1 MNPGSHKLIWC
12 VEFKKRP
19 PLSKTQIYEA
29 IMKIFRLS
37 FLAIILCTASATY
50 AASGAWTGAAD
61 GNWNVDGNWTGA
73 SYPGTT
79 GSEAVTFNTAG
90 SHSTISLNGAE
101 ISVNAISFLT
111 GAGSYI
117 FNADGGSLYAQSL
130 TIDANV
136 TEKVTQ
142 TFNLPVH
149 SAGNTGYTNNSSTA
163 VLDLAGGVVNPSE
176 ETDLRLSVNG
186 TGLVKINGATASKL
200 KGIGISKSNEGKLI
214 FSGSTSGV
222 VNFTLSG
229 GILQFD
235 SVDAARNV
243 KFGFSGGI
251 IGLGAQAFTLS
262 IAYSGGVPGE
272 IRWSKVTG
280 DTGFAAYGA
289 DRAVNLGGF
298 SEQFT
303 WGAFNSIKDGQGLI
317 LGSADSTHRIDFK
330 NPLGLGKETRTIVVN
345 DGINPDN
352 VDGEFSGGIN
362 GSGGLTKTGPG
373 TLELSNENSY
383 LGLTTVS
390 AGRLLVSGTVVG
402 EVTVAPGAILGGSGT
417 IAGKTVINGSL
428 RSGPGSDKLSIQA
441 DLTWNEGDPWRFE
454 LGPAAPSM
462 AAPGKSDSQDQLNLT
477 EGASFLKGS
486 GKQWVFDF
494 AGTGGPGWYPLVHW
508 TGKTTFVAS
517 DFVATNLPAGLSGAF
532 TVDEATSTL
541 YLKIGP

>member
-1 MNPGSHKLIWC
+1 MNFFRIALI
-12 VEFKKRP
+12 
-19 PLSKTQIYEA
+19 A
-29 IMKIFRLS
+29 ITV
-37 FLAIILCTASATY
+37 CTASTTY
-50 AASGAWTGAAD
+50 AASGAWTGATD
-61 GNWNVDGNWTGA
+61 GNWNVDGNWAGA

-79 GSEAVTFNTAG
+79 TAEAATFDTAG

-101 ISVNAISFLT
+101 IAVNGISFLT

-142 TFNLPVH
+142 TFNLPVN
-149 SAGNTGYTNNSSTA
+149 SAGNVLYTNNSSTA

-176 ETDLRLSVNG
+176 ETALRLSVNG
-186 TGLVKINGATASKL
+186 TGIVKIDGARASKT
-200 KGIGISKSNEGKLI
+200 KGIGISKGNEGKLI
-214 FSGSTSGV
+214 FSGSTSGEV
-222 VNFTLSG
+222 SFSLSG
-229 GILQFD
+229 GIIQFD
-235 SVDAARNV
+235 SVDGARNI

-298 SEQFT
+298 SAPFK
-303 WGAFNSIKDGQGLI
+303 WGAFNSIRDGQGLI
-317 LGSADSTHRIDFK
+317 LGSADSTHMIDFK
-330 NPLGLGKETRTIVVN
+330 NPLDLGAEMRTIVVN

-352 VDGEFSGGIN
+352 VDGKFSAGIS

-373 TLELSNENSY
+373 TLELGSENPY

-390 AGRLLVSGTVVG
+390 EGRLLVSGTITG
-402 EVTVAPGAILGGSGT
+402 EVTVAPGAVLGGSGT

-428 RSGPGSDKLSIQA
+428 RPGDGIGTLTILSDV
-441 DLTWNEGDPWRFE
+441 TWNEGTPWMFE
-454 LGPAAPSM
+454 LGPAAPTM
-462 AAPGKSDSQDQLNLT
+462 EAAHAQSDTHDQLNLT

-486 GKQWVFDF
+486 GKRWVFDF
-494 AGTGGPGWYPLVHW
+494 AGTGSPGWYQIVRW
-508 TGKTTFVAS
+508 TGKTTFAAS
-517 DFVATNLPAGLSGAF
+517 DFTATNLPAGLSGLFA
-532 TVDEATSTL
+532 VDEATSAL
-541 YLKIGP
+541 YLNVISKSGN